1 MSIFSKLP
9 HDIIMKI
16 IHIANQM
23 DINEYYQREIPKNH
37 INLTKKINHYLKT
50 QSDLI
55 SELSNNDY
63 KYYRTLLPV
72 WAMEQ
77 QFNKEKNNSK
87 IWILPY
93 STTLLEFTM
102 SDSYWNLKQKK
113 LNHF

>member
-9 HDIIMKI
+9 HDIIFKI
-16 IHIANQM
+16 IHIANQI
-23 DINEYYQREIPKNH
+23 DIKEYYQRKIPKNH
-37 INLTKKINHYLKT
+37 KILIKGINNYLEK

-55 SELSNNDY
+55 GELSNNDY
-63 KYYRTLLPV
+63 KYYKTLLPI

-77 QFNKEKNNSK
+77 QFNKKKHNSK

-102 SDSYWNLKQKK
+102 SDGYWNVKQKK
-113 LNHF
+113 RNFF

>member
-23 DINEYYQREIPKNH
+23 NIKEYYQREIPNNH
-37 INLTKKINHYLKT
+37 KILTKGINNYLKK

-55 SELSNNDY
+55 SELSDNDY
-63 KYYRTLLPV
+63 KYYKPILPI

-77 QFNKEKNNSK
+77 QFNKRENNSK

-102 SDSYWNLKQKK
+102 SDDYWNLKQK
-113 LNHF
+113 NRNYF

>member
-9 HDIIMKI
+9 HDIIMRI
-16 IHIANQM
+16 IHIANQI
-23 DINEYYQREIPKNH
+23 DIKEYYQRKIPKNH
-37 INLTKKINHYLKT
+37 KILTKGINNYLKK

-55 SELSNNDY
+55 SELSENDY
-63 KYYRTLLPV
+63 KYYKPLLPI

-77 QFNKEKNNSK
+77 QFNKRENNSK

-102 SDSYWNLKQKK
+102 SDDYWNIKQKK